1 MIKKFTGGDMSLLPK
16 LMEVETL
23 IESSENESFPVADRQ
38 KQVQASNFIGLSLEA
53 YFRKLGIN
61 PFGV

>member
-1 MIKKFTGGDMSLLPK
+1 
-16 LMEVETL
+16 MEVETL
-23 IESSENESFPVADRQ
+23 IESSENESIPVADRQ
-38 KQVQASNFIGLSLEA
+38 KQAQASNFIGLSLEA